1 MMRSL
6 SSEYCENIINE
17 FCSNT
22 EEFSMF
28 DRKYKRYILFEKDK
42 HTHLWLWEHID
53 KLIKI
58 NFGPDYRLST
68 WLIGLRYDKGDYFK
82 EHQDSYNNKKDRL
95 LSGGIE
101 LSDKAYYKGGEYQL
115 EGKSVI
121 SKRGELFTHHPK
133 VLHEITEVTE
143 GTRYSL
149 HFCISD
155 KKELL

>member
-1 MMRSL
+1 ML
-6 SSEYCENIINE
+6 SNKYCEKVINE

-22 EEFSMF
+22 EEHLSY

-58 NFGPDYRLST
+58 NLGPDYRLST
-68 WLIGLRYDKGDYFK
+68 WIIGLRYDKGDYFK
-82 EHQDSYNNKKDRL
+82 EHQDSTNKDRL

-133 VLHEITEVTE
+133 ALHEITEVTE

-149 HFCISD
+149 HFCISG

>member
-1 MMRSL
+1 MRSL

-42 HTHLWLWEHID
+42 KKQLWLWEHID
-53 KLIKI
+53 KLIKL
-58 NFGPDYRLST
+58 NLGPDYRLST

-121 SKRGELFTHHPK
+121 SKRGDRKSVLFLSTGK
-133 VLHEITEVTE
+133 YFIT
-143 GTRYSL
+143 
-149 HFCISD
+149 
-155 KKELL
+155 LLACVKRLLLCDGCFFINT